1 MSESVGAGLVFVESF
16 KVGGIVSDLTGSSAV
31 FSLMS
36 WPLRPRPAKR
46 RIMIKKTDLCE
57 NTRFFSFSKKFRF
70 LRKVIPIT
78 EFISTEVKNNLAL
91 YLVLSFVVISLT
103 SFQTVPTEKEKKFK
117 VVIDPGHGGKDP
129 GTRGSYT
136 LEKDVVLKV
145 ALKVGKYLEDLMDD
159 VEVIYTRKTD
169 SYSHPKIDAEIAN
182 NAEADLFV
190 SIHANAMPPGNEDVR
205 GTETFVMGTKNE
217 GRNFEVAKRENSV
230 IMLEE
235 NYEEIYQGF
244 DPRSPEVNIMFSI
257 MQEAYQENSII
268 LASNI
273 EEQFAKRAGRKSR
286 GVKQSSLWV
295 LWNTAMPSVL
305 VELGYLTNPQ
315 EEKDLN
321 TDKVQDYLASA
332 IFRGIRDY
340 KKYLES
346 TK

>member
-1 MSESVGAGLVFVESF
+1 MA
-16 KVGGIVSDLTGSSAV
+16 
-31 FSLMS
+31 
-36 WPLRPRPAKR
+36 
-46 RIMIKKTDLCE
+46 KTDLCE
-57 NTRFFSFSKKFRF
+57 NTRLFGFSEKFRF

-78 EFISTEVKNNLAL
+78 EFIRTEVKNYLAL
-91 YLVLSFVVISLT
+91 YLLLSFTVLTMT
-103 SFQTVPTEKEKKFK
+103 SFQTVPPGQKKKFK
-117 VVIDPGHGGKDP
+117 VVIDPGHGGKDT

-145 ALKVGKYLEDLMDD
+145 SLKLGKYLEELLDD

-169 SYSHPKIDAEIAN
+169 TYSHPKIDAEIAN

-190 SIHANAMPPGNEDVR
+190 SIHCNAMPEGNEHVY

-244 DPRSPEVNIMFSI
+244 DPTSPEVNIMFSI

-305 VELGYLTNPQ
+305 VELGYLTNPK
-315 EEKDLN
+315 EERELN
-321 TDKVQDYLASA
+321 DSKVQDYLASA

-340 KKYLES
+340 KEYLES

>member
-1 MSESVGAGLVFVESF
+1 ML
-16 KVGGIVSDLTGSSAV
+16 
-31 FSLMS
+31 
-36 WPLRPRPAKR
+36 
-46 RIMIKKTDLCE
+46 
-57 NTRFFSFSKKFRF
+57 
-70 LRKVIPIT
+70 
-78 EFISTEVKNNLAL
+78 
-91 YLVLSFVVISLT
+91 LSFVVLTMT
-103 SFQTVPTEKEKKFK
+103 SFQSAAQEKEKKFK
-117 VVIDPGHGGKDP
+117 VVIDPGHGGKDS
-129 GTRGSYT
+129 GTRGAYT

-145 ALKVGKYLEDLMDD
+145 SLKLGKYLEELMDD

-169 SYSHPKIDAEIAN
+169 SYSHPKIDATIAN
-182 NAEADLFV
+182 EAEADLFV
-190 SIHANAMPPGNEDVR
+190 SIHCNAMPPGNSDVY
-205 GTETFVMGTKNE
+205 GTETYVMGTKNE

-244 DPRSPEVNIMFSI
+244 DPTSPEVNIMFSI

-273 EEQFAKRAGRKSR
+273 EEQFGKRAGRKSR

-305 VELGYLTNPQ
+305 VELGYLTNPK
-315 EEKDLN
+315 EEKELN
-321 TDKVQDYLASA
+321 DPKVQDYLASA

-340 KKYLES
+340 KEYLES